1 MQRYIYN
8 KYNKKILCILI
19 LFVMIYTIFGLNPIL
34 INKSYAGTTYTY
46 KYNSEKG
53 LPSNF
58 EKTYPGYKELL
69 QTLGKAHPS
78 WTFKLYDTGLEWETV
93 INNEY
98 TGHGVSPKNLS
109 PKNYPKGWLCT
120 ICGKKV
126 YDNGTWACT
135 SRNAIEYMIDP
146 RNSINEDD
154 VFQFQELSYST
165 KVDSTDKK
173 CIQTMVKG
181 TFIKSDSCVNAVF
194 EAATKYKVSP
204 YHIVARILQEQGTK
218 GSTLGL
224 GKKIEGTTYYNVFNI
239 GATGG
244 SSQEIIENGAARAKK
259 EDWTTVEKSII
270 GGTKFLAENY
280 IALGQNTLYFQKFD
294 VVTKSLYDNQYM
306 QNVLAAQNEGTSIR
320 SLYKSTGIL
329 TTSPFTF
336 VIPLYK
342 NMPSKACAKPTNS
355 SVTETGESAY
365 INANGGLKLKD
376 APNGNNI
383 AIVPKNTEVLITKRA
398 TKKINGY
405 YWDRVSTPYGT
416 GYMAREADDG
426 SKTYL
431 ELIKQYKI
439 DKDNII
445 VAPGATIK
453 TISGAKNQSKTFGT
467 GAKITFDGKTYILVI
482 LGDVSGDGKISATD
496 YVKVKNKIM
505 GSNNMNNEAKKAADT
520 NKDGK
525 ISATDYVKIK
535 NQIMNASKITL

>member
-1 MQRYIYN
+1 
-8 KYNKKILCILI
+8 
-19 LFVMIYTIFGLNPIL
+19 
-34 INKSYAGTTYTY
+34 
-46 KYNSEKG
+46 
-53 LPSNF
+53 
-58 EKTYPGYKELL
+58 
-69 QTLGKAHPS
+69 
-78 WTFKLYDTGLEWETV
+78 
-93 INNEY
+93 
-98 TGHGVSPKNLS
+98 
-109 PKNYPKGWLCT
+109 
-120 ICGKKV
+120 
-126 YDNGTWACT
+126 
-135 SRNAIEYMIDP
+135 
-146 RNSINEDD
+146 
-154 VFQFQELSYST
+154 
-165 KVDSTDKK
+165 
-173 CIQTMVKG
+173 
-181 TFIKSDSCVNAVF
+181 
-194 EAATKYKVSP
+194 
-204 YHIVARILQEQGTK
+204 
-218 GSTLGL
+218 
-224 GKKIEGTTYYNVFNI
+224 
-239 GATGG
+239 
-244 SSQEIIENGAARAKK
+244 
-259 EDWTTVEKSII
+259 
-270 GGTKFLAENY
+270 
-280 IALGQNTLYFQKFD
+280 
-294 VVTKSLYDNQYM
+294 
-306 QNVLAAQNEGTSIR
+306 
-320 SLYKSTGIL
+320 
-329 TTSPFTF
+329 
-336 VIPLYK
+336 
-342 NMPSKACAKPTNS
+342 MPSKACAKPSDS